1 MIAFMILGIGMV
13 YFGMPLAVGNLGFN
27 IYLAVVLR
35 FSIKH
40 PFFIALFILL
50 IVVL

>member
-1 MIAFMILGIGMV
+1 MILGIGIGIGMV
-13 YFGMPLAVGNLGFN
+13 VLVLALAVENLGFN
-27 IYLAVVLR
+27 IYLTVVLR